1 MAQLIYDVMRRS
13 LKPIEP
19 VVTVDEVTLTD
30 AQTAFLRSCVTF
42 ACAREPNIRLNPA
55 AVAVEAMLLE
65 GSPEARRRAGLL

>member
-42 ACAREPNIRLNPA
+42 CVRARA
-55 AVAVEAMLLE
+55 QY
-65 GSPEARRRAGLL
+65 